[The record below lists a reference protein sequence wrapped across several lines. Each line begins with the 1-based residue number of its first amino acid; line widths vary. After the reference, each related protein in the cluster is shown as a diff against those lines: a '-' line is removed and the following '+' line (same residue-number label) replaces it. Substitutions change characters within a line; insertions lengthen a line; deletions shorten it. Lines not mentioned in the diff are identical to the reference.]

1 MKKFGLKL
9 IAAGLVG
16 ACVLSMVG
24 CSKESSAK
32 SKSNKKDDV
41 EESEKID
48 IEVGDVITLGKY
60 EGEDITWLVLDE
72 DDGNYLIISEYLLDR
87 IPYNETDTSVTWET
101 CTLRTWLNDE
111 FYNGA
116 FSSSEQEKIVL
127 SHVPAEN
134 NPDYSAT
141 DPGNDVEDKVFLISY
156 ADSRKYFIGDS
167 QRVCKY
173 KGAEIQWWLRNPG
186 FDSRY
191 AMVVWGGGAAM
202 GSIEVNNVYVG
213 VRPAMWISVG

>member
-1 MKKFGLKL
+1 MKKFGLML
-9 IAAGLVG
+9 IATVIVG
-16 ACVLSMVG
+16 AMALSMAG
-24 CSKESSAK
+24 CSKDSSAK
-32 SKSNKKDDV
+32 RKSNKKADV
-41 EESEKID
+41 EESDKID

-72 DDGNYLIISEYLLDR
+72 DDGNYLIISEYLIDR

-127 SHVPAEN
+127 SHVPAEK
-134 NPDYSAT
+134 NPDYST

-173 KGAEIQWWLRNPG
+173 KGSEIQWWLRNPG
-186 FDSRY
+186 FVSWS

-202 GSIEVNNVYVG
+202 GDINVNDVYVG